1 MNEAALPRKETQ
13 HQPLD
18 TFFKG
23 FESVCRDSRKRSLLA
38 YTDEEVRKKSAWLAQ
53 FDEEQR
59 ESRARRL
66 LETEK
71 GEFLGQGYPAAIEVD
86 KFPASEGLVYVHLER
101 SMNRIWNEA
110 RMSYVYGFFQ
120 ASVFQV
126 GAVAELLIEQTLR
139 VKGKWSDY
147 CTKYDARKHWLGT
160 LIQYCKD
167 NHIVPADTLKDLS
180 GINKLRITAVHLETE
195 KENVKT
201 AEDEHPLVEREDI
214 SVYEENQIRSKTI
227 LPGHTLLIGI
237 FDGKLGMQ
245 AVHMYKPQAAK
256 AFAILSAVFPAMRKL
271 QTRAPE
277 PTASKP

>member
-1 MNEAALPRKETQ
+1 M
-13 HQPLD
+13 
-18 TFFKG
+18 
-23 FESVCRDSRKRSLLA
+23 LA
-38 YTDEEVRKKSAWLAQ
+38 YIDEEVRKKSAWLAQ

-59 ESRARRL
+59 ESRAKRM
-66 LETEK
+66 LETGK
-71 GEFLGQGYPAAIEVD
+71 SEFLGQGYPAPIEVD
-86 KFPASEGLVYVHLER
+86 KLPANEGLAYLHLER
-101 SMNRIWNEA
+101 SMGRIWNDA

-139 VKGKWSDY
+139 VKGNWSGY
-147 CTKYDARKHWLGT
+147 CTRYEDVRKRSLGT
-160 LIQYCKD
+160 LIRYCED

-180 GINKLRITAVHLETE
+180 DINKLRIAAVHLETE

-214 SVYEENQIRSKTI
+214 SVYEENQVRSKTI
-227 LPGHTLLIGI
+227 LPGHTLLIGF

-256 AFAILSAVFPAMRKL
+256 AFTILSTVFPAMRKL